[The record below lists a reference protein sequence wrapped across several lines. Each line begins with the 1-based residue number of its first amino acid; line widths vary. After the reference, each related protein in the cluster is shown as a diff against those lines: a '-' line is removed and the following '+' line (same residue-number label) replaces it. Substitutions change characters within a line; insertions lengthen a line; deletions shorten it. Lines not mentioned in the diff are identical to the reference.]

1 MKRGEMRDARQSLE
15 IEFLIEVAVDVL
27 DHRVHAFL
35 VFGLA
40 AAGSG
45 HFDGGYRPR

>member
-1 MKRGEMRDARQSLE
+1 MRDARQSLE
-15 IEFLIEVAVDVL
+15 IELLVEMAVDVF
-27 DHRVHAFL
+27 DHRMHAFL

-45 HFDGGYRPR
+45 HLRKNYRPR